1 MKRLL
6 PLFVVALTL
15 SMIIAPFALAADAAK
30 PTPAVP
36 DRSPG
41 APIAGAI
48 STVTGMAISPLLGT
62 GAYGAYQYFNATTPE
77 QKAALPWFAQWAFF
91 GPALLIV
98 GACAAKDALGASVP
112 PGLKKPFDVLETIE
126 NKATGLVAA
135 GAVVPFTMAA
145 VSKLLV
151 GSKTAG
157 VEGAVLESSGMAM
170 LQVGAI
176 DFSWLLNLLTV
187 PFGIAMF
194 AVVWMAS
201 HAINVLILLS
211 PWGAIDAALKGMRT
225 GLLGLLTLSATIN
238 PWLGAALSLLVII
251 VAWLVAGWAF
261 RLTCFGSVFCWDFLT
276 LRRTRFTPKENG
288 NKLFAGGNFPGVPPR
303 TYGRLAQRPAG
314 GIEFQYRPWLVMAE
328 RSALVPVDKSQL
340 AVGKGLFFSS
350 ITANDRDTLFLLPPR
365 YHGHEDTVARA
376 YLMGGGVRDA
386 GLRKAWGVM
395 RELFGG
401 SAAKTQVV

>member
-1 MKRLL
+1 MRRLL
-6 PLFVVALTL
+6 PLFVLALTL

-225 GLLGLLTLSATIN
+225 GLLGLLALSATIN

-303 TYGRLAQRPAG
+303 TYGRLAQRTAG

>member
-1 MKRLL
+1 MTRLL
-6 PLFVVALTL
+6 PLFVLALTL
-15 SMIIAPFALAADAAK
+15 SMVIAPFALAADAAK

-48 STVTGMAISPLLGT
+48 ATVTGMAISPLLGT

-98 GACAAKDALGASVP
+98 GACAVKDALGASMP

-176 DFSWLLNLLTV
+176 DFFWLLNLLTV

-225 GLLGLLTLSATIN
+225 GLLGLLALSATIN